1 MRNLY
6 YETIS
11 ALFNTYHT
19 ILDVKKIVVLTVSGV
34 KTMTWDE
41 FATLAK
47 SVNYEPNEKR
57 ETINKSLTIYLK
69 DSTKMIRWY
78 STKHGRISEYWLSK
92 KCHPAEEFPN
102 IKPIDFIAFPENSE
116 IKYVID

>member
-69 DSTKMIRWY
+69 DSHKLGRWY
-78 STKHGRISEYWLSK
+78 SNKHENVYEFWRSEEYNPS
-92 KCHPAEEFPN
+92 EEFPEVN
-102 IKPIDFIAFPENSE
+102 PIDFIADPEKSE
-116 IKYVID
+116 SNYVID

>member
-1 MRNLY
+1 
-6 YETIS
+6 
-11 ALFNTYHT
+11 
-19 ILDVKKIVVLTVSGV
+19 
-34 KTMTWDE
+34 MTWDE

-78 STKHGRISEYWLSK
+78 STKHGHISEYWLSK
-92 KCHPAEEFPN
+92 KCHPDEEFPN